1 MARYLETELDQMDY
15 DEAIRKDRRKFCRCY
30 TDRLKD
36 NNIII
41 NIFCSNDPIR
51 PKPIKIIFLVLQL
64 DLYFFINGIFYN
76 EEYISK
82 IYHLEKDTI
91 LTMLSRL
98 FDNLIYATLASII
111 INYIIEFYFIEEKKI
126 KKILKV
132 ENKNTLVLKN
142 ELIKILKSI
151 KTRYL
156 LFIITAFIISLLSI
170 FHILCFN
177 IVYYHTMFEWIF
189 FSVIIILSIQ
199 ILSFLICFFQ
209 TCLRFISFKFKSEKL
224 FKLSV

>member
-1 MARYLETELDQMDY
+1 M
-15 DEAIRKDRRKFCRCY
+15 
-30 TDRLKD
+30 
-36 NNIII
+36 
-41 NIFCSNDPIR
+41 
-51 PKPIKIIFLVLQL
+51 QL

-156 LFIITAFIISLLSI
+156 LFIITSFIISLLSI